1 MTASSSGEPQNLAGK
16 VAIVTGG
23 ATSIGAAIVQA
34 LHAAGASVV
43 IADIN
48 LGAGDALAR
57 SLGGRTLF
65 QHTDVTDDGAIAAC
79 VDRAVTQFGGL
90 DILVNNAA
98 VYIDNGIASDRSSW
112 LQAFNLNVVSGVRF
126 VNAAVPAMK
135 RRGGGTIVNMSS
147 IAARFGQAGRAI
159 YPACKAAILQVTRNE
174 AIELA
179 PYKIRVNTV
188 SPGWTW
194 SAPIQRATGGDR
206 AKADRIGADY
216 HPLGRIG
223 DAADVAA
230 AIVFLC
236 SDAAAFITGVNLP
249 VDGGHAIT
257 GPDQGKP
264 ATWRLSQ

>member
-1 MTASSSGEPQNLAGK
+1 MADRSDSSGLAGK

-23 ATSIGAAIVQA
+23 ATSIGAAIARA

-48 LGAGDALAR
+48 EQAGAALAQ
-57 SLGGRTLF
+57 SLGSRARF
-65 QHTDVTDDGAIAAC
+65 QPTNVTDDAAITAC
-79 VDRAVTQFGGL
+79 VAAAEAHFGGL

-98 VYIDNGIASDRSSW
+98 VYIDNGIASERTSW
-112 LQAFNLNVVSGVRF
+112 LEAINVNVVSGVRF
-126 VNAAVPAMK
+126 VNAAAPAMK
-135 RRGGGTIVNMSS
+135 RRGGGAIVNMSS

-174 AIELA
+174 AMELA
-179 PYKIRVNTV
+179 PDHIRVNAV

-194 SAPIQRATGGDR
+194 SAPIERATGGDR
-206 AKADRIGADY
+206 AKADRVGADY

-223 DAADVAA
+223 DAADVAR

-236 SDAAAFITGVNLP
+236 SDDAAFITGVNLP
-249 VDGGHAIT
+249 VDGGHAMT

-264 ATWRLSQ
+264 ATWRLAE